1 MAPKTVRMVLLEGES
16 AGGVTVD
23 EDTFDVAPESA
34 AAATADQVIAAI
46 LGTQES
52 AAERGHQLQSSGVT
66 WTDPVEADALRDA
79 LAAHKIENVAGSGGW
94 VAQPPGHR
102 QYRPRRLRHHRKRP
116 HRSSSNR
123 SRPWLPR
130 SRNHR
135 CIPGNGTAGT
145 TAAGSVV
152 VSDPERARVFRANHG
167 WQNGVKS
174 GHTGNTKGVSKAT

>member
-94 VAQPPGHR
+94 VAQPPAIGSSGPGGSGTIASTR
-102 QYRPRRLRHHRKRP
+102 TGRPATAADLG
-116 HRSSSNR
+116 S
-123 SRPWLPR
+123 L
-130 SRNHR
+130 
-135 CIPGNGTAGT
+135 GAGT
-145 TAAGSVV
+145 TGASQGMGPLGPPPLGA
-152 VSDPERARVFRANHG
+152 
-167 WQNGVKS
+167 WWYLTLS
-174 GHTGNTKGVSKAT
+174 GHGSSAPTTDGKTG